1 MGFFKDFEECRSIV
15 LSMMGNFSLQS
26 QYKLK
31 LAMNVCDSLIDD
43 KDKRYRMKQ
52 TLYSILWD
60 IPEAVNNG
68 FKNYLDKEISKIRG
82 FKNYHDK
89 NCNDSENCSYCQERN
104 NTSLKLSKWEREIHE
119 GKRPTLSVK

>member
-15 LSMMGNFSLQS
+15 MSIMGKFPLKS

-52 TLYSILWD
+52 TLYSVLWD
-60 IPEAVNNG
+60 IPEAVNIG
-68 FKNYLDKEISKIRG
+68 FKNYLDKEINKIRG
-82 FKNYHDK
+82 FIRYHDK

-104 NTSLKLSKWEREIHE
+104 NTSLRLSKWESEIDE
-119 GKRPTLSVK
+119 RKRPTLSVK